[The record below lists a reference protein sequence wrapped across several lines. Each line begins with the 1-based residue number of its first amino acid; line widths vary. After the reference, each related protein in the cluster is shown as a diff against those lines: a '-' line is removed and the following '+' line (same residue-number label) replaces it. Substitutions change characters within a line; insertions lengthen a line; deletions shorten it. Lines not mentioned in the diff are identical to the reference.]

1 MNANEAAGRLCSV
14 LFTYGVSS
22 VRLGEVMQALTG
34 IVELAR
40 AEGKAEAA
48 REASALVLSEVAIA
62 KAMHSHG

>member
-14 LFTYGVSS
+14 LFTDGIS
-22 VRLGEVMQALTG
+22 VRLGDVMQALTG